1 MSNNTQPPKK
11 RGRPK
16 MTEEE
21 KRLASEHRKQNP
33 TLPSLQP
40 MNTEPGDN
48 TRYLRLALAVRDMP
62 PIDTRDP
69 QQVRSRIS
77 EYFTLC
83 AEFDMKPTV
92 KGFLNAL
99 KLAKQTVWEWKQG
112 NYRADTHQAVI
123 LEAYDLLEE
132 LWENYMQNGKI
143 NPVAGIFLGK
153 NNFGYA
159 DKQEYVL
166 TPNTGIDSVDAA
178 TVEQKYAEL
187 PDCE

>member
-1 MSNNTQPPKK
+1 MSNKTTTVANKPVKSTG
-11 RGRPK
+11 RGGKNNFP
-16 MTEEE
+16 
-21 KRLASEHRKQNP
+21 AAQIP
-33 TLPSLQP
+33 D
-40 MNTEPGDN
+40 TEPGDN
-48 TRYLRLALAVRDMP
+48 TRYLSLALAVRDMP

-112 NYRADTHQAVI
+112 NYRAETHQAVI

-166 TPNTGIDSVDAA
+166 TPNTTINEVDVS
-178 TVEQKYAEL
+178 TVEAKYAEL